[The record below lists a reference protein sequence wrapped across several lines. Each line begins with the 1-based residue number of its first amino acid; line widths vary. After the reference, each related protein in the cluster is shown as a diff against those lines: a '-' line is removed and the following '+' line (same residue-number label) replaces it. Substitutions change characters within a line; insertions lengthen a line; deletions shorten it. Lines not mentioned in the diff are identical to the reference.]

1 MKIKKVPMRTCVVT
15 KQSEPKDNLLR
26 VTKTKD
32 HVVSVDLTGKAHG
45 RGAYITK
52 SVEVIQKARQKK
64 ILDKALD
71 ITIQSEIYDELEA
84 LCND

>member
-1 MKIKKVPMRTCVVT
+1 MRTCVVT
-15 KQSEPKDNLLR
+15 KQKEVKERLLR
-26 VTKTKD
+26 VTKTKEQ
-32 HVVSVDLTGKAHG
+32 VVSVDLTGKAHG

-52 SVEVIQKARQKK
+52 DIDIIKKARQKK

-71 ITIQSEIYDELEA
+71 VNIPSVIYDKLEA

>member
-1 MKIKKVPMRTCVVT
+1 MKIKKIPMRMCVVT
-15 KQSEPKDNLLR
+15 KQKEVKERLLR

-32 HVVSVDLTGKAHG
+32 QVVSVDLTGKAHG

-52 SVEVIQKARQKK
+52 DIDIIKKARQKK

-71 ITIQSEIYDELEA
+71 VNIPSVIYDKLEA

>member
-1 MKIKKVPMRTCVVT
+1 MKIKKIPMRTCVVT
-15 KQSEPKDNLLR
+15 KQKEVKERLLR
-26 VTKTKD
+26 VTKTKEQ
-32 HVVSVDLTGKAHG
+32 VVSVDLTGKAHG

-52 SVEVIQKARQKK
+52 DIDIIKKARQKK

-71 ITIQSEIYDELEA
+71 VNIPSVIYDKLEA

>member
-1 MKIKKVPMRTCVVT
+1 MKIKKIPMRTCVVT
-15 KQSEPKDNLLR
+15 KQTEVKERLLR

-32 HVVSVDLTGKAHG
+32 QVVSVDLTGKAHG

-52 SVEVIQKARQKK
+52 DIDIIKKARQKK

-71 ITIQSEIYDELEA
+71 VNIPSVIYDELEA

>member
-1 MKIKKVPMRTCVVT
+1 MKIKKIPMRTCVVT
-15 KQSEPKDNLLR
+15 KQKEVKERLLR
-26 VTKTKD
+26 VTKTKEQ
-32 HVVSVDLTGKAHG
+32 VVSVDLTGKAHG

-52 SVEVIQKARQKK
+52 DIDIIKKARQKK

-71 ITIQSEIYDELEA
+71 VNIPSVIYDELEA

>member
-1 MKIKKVPMRTCVVT
+1 MKIKKNPMRTCVVT
-15 KQSEPKDNLLR
+15 KQSEHKNNLLR

-52 SVEVIQKARQKK
+52 DIEVVKKARQKK
-64 ILDKALD
+64 TLDKVFS
-71 ITIQSEIYDELEA
+71 ISISEDIYDQLEA

>member
-1 MKIKKVPMRTCVVT
+1 MKIKKIPMRTCVVT
-15 KQSEPKDNLLR
+15 KQTEEKERLLR

-32 HVVSVDLTGKAHG
+32 QVVSVDLTGKAHG

-52 SVEVIQKARQKK
+52 DIDIIKKARQKK

-71 ITIQSEIYDELEA
+71 VNIPSVIYDELEA